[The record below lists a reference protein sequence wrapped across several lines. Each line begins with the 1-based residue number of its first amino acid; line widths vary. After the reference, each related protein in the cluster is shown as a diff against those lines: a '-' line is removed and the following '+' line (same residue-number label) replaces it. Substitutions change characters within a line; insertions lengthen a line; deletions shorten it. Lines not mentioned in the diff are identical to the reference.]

1 MSYKTTLRYQVDNDV
16 HSVSVTGLQKKLLL
30 ALQRGAVVYR
40 PARRR
45 RKEHHLVGRVKI
57 EEAGKPQDRV
67 QDRVPD
73 QLVSM
78 GLLDV
83 TASRAP
89 GGFRLDYMIPQG
101 IKLLDAAYNPA

>member
-16 HSVSVTGLQKKLLL
+16 HSVSVTGLQKKILL

-40 PARRR
+40 PARR

-89 GGFRLDYMIPQG
+89 GGLSLIH
-101 IKLLDAAYNPA
+101 I